1 MALLFI
7 FPRKTQLLIF
17 KTLNYTF
24 VNMEV
29 NLKKILLLL
38 QEEKFRI
45 SEIKEVYHL
54 NIMKLLPIVP
64 AYIII
69 SEKC

>member
-1 MALLFI
+1 
-7 FPRKTQLLIF
+7 
-17 KTLNYTF
+17 
-24 VNMEV
+24 MEV

-45 SEIKEVYHL
+45 SEIKKGYHL
-54 NIMKLLPIVP
+54 NIMKLLPIAP
-64 AYIII
+64 SYIII